1 MTTAVKYSLDEF
13 VHDMSAL
20 VDEQPDQERIFDLGS
35 TYLERLINNPDA
47 LPEEYRIPAVR
58 NGRRANHGTYLLHY
72 GDNGLLVTSVVWGPG
87 DHIGP
92 HDHCTWGMIG
102 VMDNGITETRF
113 TRHDDRSRDDY
124 AIIEKDRETLVKA
137 RRRQPAHPRSG
148 RNTPDGQLLRQA
160 HRRDSRLWQRPA
172 RTPAQQLQPRIRR
185 GEALRHHPLRQL
197 LEPCQF
203 SETRRGVPCGR
214 PEIPAANILEILGSV
229 DI

>member
-1 MTTAVKYSLDEF
+1 MTTTVRYSLDEF

-20 VDEQPDQERIFDLGS
+20 VDEQPDQERLFDLGS

-47 LPEEYRIPAVR
+47 VPEEYRIPAIR
-58 NGRRANHGTYLLHY
+58 NGRRANHGTYVLHY

-124 AIIEKDRETLVKA
+124 AVIEKDRETLV
-137 RRRQPAHPRSG
+137 RPGDVSLLIPEVDEIHQMDNYSDRPTVEIHVYGNDLRGLQRSNYNLDTG
-148 RNTPDGQLLRQA
+148 AVKHFAT
-160 HRRDSRLWQRPA
+160 
-172 RTPAQQLQPRIRR
+172 
-185 GEALRHHPLRQL
+185 
-197 LEPCQF
+197 
-203 SETRRGVPCGR
+203 TRFDNC
-214 PEIPAANILEILGSV
+214 
-229 DI
+229 